1 MSERPSAAEGCGE
14 CAKFAGMLEMTY
26 NSVREDLVIPEYG
39 RVVHDMVQHM
49 LGLGDREERT
59 RCAKAVVSVMKSVV
73 PQEGTAEEVDRKLWG
88 QLHMM
93 TGFTLEVDGPYPLPE
108 RGDRETPPARMK
120 YPSET
125 SRPGHYGTLA
135 KELIAKA
142 VEMPEGEER
151 VALTVLIANL
161 LKRNY
166 LTWHHGNVEDDFIY
180 KELSVMSQGKLQ
192 VAEGTELMS
201 TAEVLTTKRKTS
213 DALER
218 WKGGKKKR

>member
-1 MSERPSAAEGCGE
+1 
-14 CAKFAGMLEMTY
+14 MTY

-39 RVVHDMVQHM
+39 RVVQGMVQHM
-49 LGLGDREERT
+49 VGLGDRAERT
-59 RCAKAVVSVMKSVV
+59 RCAAAIVSVMKSVV
-73 PQEGTAEEVDRKLWG
+73 PQEGSSEEVDRKLWG

-93 TGFTLEVDGPYPLPE
+93 TGYALDVDGPYPLPE
-108 RGDRETPPARMK
+108 RGDRETPPERMT

-151 VALTVLIANL
+151 EALTVLIANL

-166 LTWHHGNVEDDFIY
+166 LTWHHGSVEDSFIA
-180 KELSVMSQGKLQ
+180 KELATMSQGKLQ
-192 VAEGTELMS
+192 LAEGLELVS
-201 TAEVLTTKRKTS
+201 TAEVLKNMRKTS